1 MTEGYKWERKELL
14 KELRE
19 KHGFSEDEADSM
31 GRASN
36 ATTSLVLEKLNA
48 VGASPE
54 QQQEDL
60 NTFLEAHVARG
71 IYEQALKKEPEENRL
86 FLNSFV
92 MSFIS
97 SVLIVLGALM
107 YLGGKDLVMGAF
119 LSVLGVALII
129 ITFYLRRLDK
139 SILKDNAELL
149 ELSEEGYQEAQT
161 KLDKLLTRMGDE
173 ASAEDTQ
180 TDEELEAEVE
190 KYLDDNF

>member
-14 KELRE
+14 KEFQE
-19 KHGFSEDEADSM
+19 KHGFSVEDADSL
-31 GRASN
+31 GRTRN
-36 ATTSLVLEKLNA
+36 ETTRLVLEKLNA

-60 NTFLEAHVARG
+60 DTYLDAHVKRR
-71 IYEQALKKEPEENRL
+71 IYEQGLEKKPNDKG
-86 FLNSFV
+86 
-92 MSFIS
+92 SFIHS
-97 SVLIVLGALM
+97 FIMYFVAAILTSLGSVM
-107 YLGGKDLVMGAF
+107 YLGGKDPITSAFILVMG
-119 LSVLGVALII
+119 VAMIPI
-129 ITFYLRRLDK
+129 AFYLRRLDK

-149 ELSEEGYQEAQT
+149 ELSEEGYQEAQA

>member
-1 MTEGYKWERKELL
+1 MAKGDQWERKALL

-19 KHGFSEDEADSM
+19 KHGFSEEDADSI
-31 GRASN
+31 GRARN
-36 ATTSLVLEKLNA
+36 ETTRLVLEKLNA

-60 NTFLEAHVARG
+60 NTFLEAHIARG
-71 IYEQALKKEPEENRL
+71 IYEQALKKEPEEYRL

-97 SVLIVLGALM
+97 SALIVLGALM

-119 LSVLGVALII
+119 LSALGVALII
-129 ITFYLRRLDK
+129 ITFYLYRQDK
-139 SILKDNAELL
+139 STSSDNAELL
-149 ELSEEGYQEAQT
+149 ELYGEDYQEAQA

>member
-1 MTEGYKWERKELL
+1 MAKGNPWERKAIL

-19 KHGFSEDEADSM
+19 KHGFSEEDADSI
-31 GRASN
+31 GRARN
-36 ATTSLVLEKLNA
+36 ETTRLVLEKLNA

-60 NTFLEAHVARG
+60 NTFLEAHIARG
-71 IYEQALKKEPEENRL
+71 IYEQALKKEPEEYRL

-107 YLGGKDLVMGAF
+107 YLGGKDLAMGAF
-119 LSVLGVALII
+119 LSALGVALII
-129 ITFYLRRLDK
+129 ITFYLYRQDK
-139 SILKDNAELL
+139 STSSDNAELL
-149 ELSEEGYQEAQT
+149 ELYGEDYQEAQA
-161 KLDKLLTRMGDE
+161 KLDKLLTRIGPT